1 MEIRAL
7 FYRSPP
13 PVLRPRA
20 LIYVCEKAP
29 LVSQT
34 LNGALA
40 LITANLWPLLVITDA
55 AAEAAAAAAESYH
68 RPAQKYTDVG
78 WDGRPLRQAA
88 TPRGGKQRSK
98 GTERQRKPLATPF

>member
-1 MEIRAL
+1 M
-7 FYRSPP
+7 
-13 PVLRPRA
+13 
-20 LIYVCEKAP
+20 CEKAP

-55 AAEAAAAAAESYH
+55 AAEAAEAAAAAAESYH

-78 WDGRPLRQAA
+78 
-88 TPRGGKQRSK
+88 
-98 GTERQRKPLATPF
+98 